1 MWGGNII
8 ASLIKLKLNAN
19 SYYKAWEISGMKP
32 VDDTLKYKEVRVFE
46 MGRPGKTKTKTWRVI
61 QQPVQGQRGRGG
73 RKQRKP
79 SRPRKWHKQRPHL
92 GNTSQRAC
100 NLRNR
105 LHGAWRTE
113 KEPGGWG
120 HTKQVMHAAHGQE
133 AGGKEEG
140 ARMEWGQTPQDAAAG
155 LTQLLWRMKGLCSGT
170 TDRKKKKSKRATD
183 LQPIFSSLIL
193 WEGGQ
198 TLGATGRQTHD
209 LAPQE
214 GWYWEGGHG
223 AYEQWLTE

>member
-140 ARMEWGQTPQDAAAG
+140 ARMEWGQTPPGCCCWIGSAAVENERPLFRHHWQEG
-155 LTQLLWRMKGLCSGT
+155 
-170 TDRKKKKSKRATD
+170 KKSKRATD
-183 LQPIFSSLIL
+183 LQPIFPSLIL

-198 TLGATGRQTHD
+198 TLGATGRQT
-209 LAPQE
+209 
-214 GWYWEGGHG
+214 
-223 AYEQWLTE
+223 